1 MSQPI
6 FTGNTELK
14 FDNEQ
19 VHGQYLNIDG
29 EKFYKISRYDKMQP
43 FFMSVVSA
51 DDHWMYIS
59 SNGALSAGRIN
70 RDNALFPY
78 YTDDKIHDSAE
89 ITGSKTILFVERDS
103 KQFLWE
109 VFSERY
115 AGLYRIERNL
125 YKNVPGNI
133 LIFEEINK
141 DLNIS
146 FRYSWQSS
154 EKYGFVRRA
163 SLHNLSDTA
172 LGIKLLDGIQNIMP
186 YGIDSDF
193 QGSMSTLADAY
204 KKNELLPDEGIGI
217 YYLNSVPTD
226 KAEPAEGLKASVVW
240 SHGLDNSQYLLSSGQ
255 LDAFRKG
262 MNVSQET
269 EIRAARGAYFLQSDF
284 NLAANEIQSWHIV
297 ADINMDLSDL
307 TDIRLLIKN
316 KANPAALVEA
326 DVKAGT
332 QKLRK
337 IVATADGLQLSSD
350 ELSCSRHFSNVL
362 FNTMRGGVITS
373 EQGIDTEDF
382 KLFLKQSNYKL
393 YKSARESLQK
403 LAASPHYRELIA
415 WADKTENP
423 DLMRLS
429 REYLPLTFSRR
440 HGDPSRPWNYFSIHL
455 KNEDGSQKYYYEGN
469 WRDIFQNWEALAIS
483 FPEYIESMVAKF
495 VNASSPDGYNPYRIS
510 TKGIDWE
517 VTEPDNPWSN
527 IGYWGDH
534 QIVYLHKL
542 LEISQKYNPK
552 RLRALLSKE
561 IFAYADVPY
570 RIKTYSEI
578 CRNPYDTITFDTE
591 AEKEIQKKY
600 REIGSDA
607 KLVSQAKGE
616 VFRVNL
622 VEKLLLTAVT
632 KLSNFIPEAGIWLNT
647 QRPEWNDANNALVG
661 NGASMVTLYY
671 LRPYLLFLRDLLK
684 CSSLN
689 SFMLTEELKQFLYA
703 VYMIFEKHEKIL
715 DDRINDTKRKEITDA
730 LGQAGS
736 KYRQSI
742 YEGFSGR
749 KSEVPSVTVRDFI
762 NRSLRYIEHSI
773 EANKRPDNL
782 YHAYNLI
789 QFDFDK
795 NKLEIDYLYE
805 MLEGQ
810 VAVLSSGYLSPS
822 ESSRLLDALK
832 NSAMYRS
839 DQYSYTLYPDKNLSL
854 FTEKNIIPKKFAEK
868 SNLFQELLAKQNSE
882 LILKDAEGNYHFEGE
897 IRNAQ
902 DLNKRLDNIQQNK
915 ALTKIVESE
924 RRQVLDIW
932 ESMFNHRSFTGRSG
946 TFFGYEG
953 LGSIYWHMVSKLLSA
968 VGESYYTAVEQNAS
982 GEILGKLTEHY
993 YEIRAGIGV
1002 NKAPD
1007 LYGAFPTDPYSHT
1020 PAHAGAQQP
1029 GMTGQVKEDI
1039 ISRFRELG
1047 VFVKDACL
1055 SFNPILLRKSEF
1067 LSEEKTFNYIPAGE
1081 KEASIQLPK
1090 NALAFTFCQI
1100 PVIYRL
1106 SDKAYIMVKF
1116 KNGKTETIEA
1126 LSLNTELSRS
1136 VFARDKTIERLDVF
1150 VNPVL
1155 D

>member
-1 MSQPI
+1 MSKPI
-6 FTGNTELK
+6 FAGNTELK
-14 FDNEQ
+14 FDDKQ
-19 VHGQYLNIDG
+19 VRGEYQTVEG
-29 EKFYKISRYDKMQP
+29 EKFYKISRYDQMPP
-43 FFMSVVSA
+43 FFMSIVSA

-89 ITGSKTILFVERDS
+89 ITGSKTIVFAERDA

-109 VFSERY
+109 VFSDKY
-115 AGLYRIERNL
+115 AGMYRIERNL

-141 DLNIS
+141 DLNLS
-146 FRYSWQSS
+146 FRYSWKSS

-163 SLHNLSDTA
+163 SLHNLSENPV
-172 LGIKLLDGIQNIMP
+172 GIRLLDGIQNIMP

-204 KKNELLPDEGIGI
+204 KKNDLLPDEGIGI

-240 SHGLDNSQYLLSSGQ
+240 SHGLDNANYLLSSNQ
-255 LDAFRKG
+255 LDDFRKG
-262 MNVSQET
+262 LELSRET
-269 EIRAARGAYFLQSDF
+269 EVRAARGAYFLQSDF
-284 NLAANEIQSWHIV
+284 ELPGNETKFWHMV

-307 TDIRLLIKN
+307 LDIRLLIKN
-316 KANPAALVEA
+316 NEHPADLVEA

-337 IVATADGLQLSSD
+337 IVATADGLQLSAD

-362 FNTMRGGVITS
+362 FNTMRGGVITA
-373 EQGIDTEDF
+373 EEGIDTDDF
-382 KLFLKQSNYKL
+382 KAFLEQSNRKL
-393 YKSARESLQK
+393 YNAEQKRLQK
-403 LAASPHYRELIA
+403 LSASPTYGELIA
-415 WADKTENP
+415 WADKSENP

-440 HGDPSRPWNYFSIHL
+440 HGDPSRPWNYFSVHL
-455 KNEDGSQKYYYEGN
+455 KNNDGSQRYYYEGN
-469 WRDIFQNWEALAIS
+469 WRDIFQNWEALALS

-495 VNASSPDGYNPYRIS
+495 VNASSLDGYNPYRIS

-517 VTEPDNPWSN
+517 VVEPDNPWSN

-542 LEISQKYNPK
+542 LEISLKYNPK
-552 RLRALLSKE
+552 RLNGLLSQE
-561 IFAYADVPY
+561 IFAFADVPY
-570 RIKTYSEI
+570 RIKSYSEI
-578 CRNPYDTITFDTE
+578 CQNPYDTIDFDHE
-591 AEKEIQKKY
+591 AEKRIKAQY

-607 KLVSQAKGE
+607 KLVSAGSGD

-622 VEKLLLTAVT
+622 LEKLLLTAVT

-689 SFMLTEELKQFLYA
+689 SYMLTAELKQFLYA

-715 DDRINDTKRKEITDA
+715 DGSISNAKRKEITDA
-730 LGQAGS
+730 LGQAGD
-736 KYRQSI
+736 KYRQSV
-742 YEGFSGR
+742 YGGYDGE
-749 KSEVPSVTVRDFI
+749 KTEVPSVTVRDFI

-773 EANKRPDNL
+773 DANKRDDNL

-789 QFDFDK
+789 HFDFDK
-795 NKLEIDYLYE
+795 KTLEVDYLYE

-810 VAVLSSGYLSPS
+810 VAALNSQYLSPA
-822 ESSRLLDALK
+822 ESLELLDALK
-832 NSAMYRS
+832 NSAMYRP
-839 DQYSYTLYPDKNLSL
+839 DQYSYTLYPDKKLSS
-854 FTEKNIIPKKFAEK
+854 FTEKNNIPKKFAQK
-868 SNLFQELLAKQNSE
+868 STLFQELIKKENQE
-882 LILKDAEGNYHFEGE
+882 LIIKDAEGNYHFNGE

-902 DLNKRLDNIQQNK
+902 DLDKRLDQIQEK
-915 ALTKIVESE
+915 ALAKIVDSE

-932 ESMFNHRSFTGRSG
+932 ESMFDHRSFTGRSG

-968 VGESYYTAVEQNAS
+968 VGETYYSALEHNAS
-982 GEILGKLTEHY
+982 DEILGKLTEHY

-1047 VFVKDACL
+1047 VFVQDACL
-1055 SFNPILLRKSEF
+1055 SFNPALLRKSEF
-1067 LSEEKTFNYIPAGE
+1067 MHKAQSFNYIPIG
-1081 KEASIQLPK
+1081 KNEAQIELPK

-1100 PVIYRL
+1100 PVVYRL
-1106 SDKAYIMVKF
+1106 SDKLYIMVNY
-1116 KNGKTETIEA
+1116 KNGESKKLEG
-1126 LSLNTELSRS
+1126 LSLDSDISRS
-1136 VFARDKTIERLDVF
+1136 VFVRDNTIERLDVF
-1150 VNPVL
+1150 VSPIL